1 LDGPIS
7 KARCHPRFVG
17 IFAFGGK
24 EVNLEIWNSSSG
36 PSHHLRSF
44 LPIWSAKN
52 VRNDEYNLKQPIWIS
67 DLHFLDEQ
75 HRPLDLG
82 FLVAVCTRFHQVHTV
97 IWILL
102 MYLNRF
108 VCTIPEFHEDQS

>member
-1 LDGPIS
+1 M
-7 KARCHPRFVG
+7 
-17 IFAFGGK
+17 
-24 EVNLEIWNSSSG
+24 NLEIWSSSSG
-36 PSHHLRSF
+36 LSHHLRSF

-82 FLVAVCTRFHQVHTV
+82 FLVAVCTRFHQVHSV
-97 IWILL
+97 IWSLL
-102 MYLNRF
+102 ISIGSCVRYPNFTKTNREHRNRLLSTCLNG
-108 VCTIPEFHEDQS
+108 VGSE